1 MSLPS
6 RNKPLI
12 ICAAFATSIVLA
24 GAAALFDVLVPTA
37 SLAGFFM
44 RTLPLAVVIPFVL
57 FAFNSLCDRF
67 EGRSDHERSET
78 TLKRQIRSDHSDSQ
92 REPAGTDPR
101 MSPAKSP
108 NRRQLNENAS
118 TPIIVPVVVRERIF
132 RTIVPGKKWW
142 VGQ

>member
-1 MSLPS
+1 MSFPS
-6 RNKPLI
+6 RNKPLV
-12 ICAAFATSIVLA
+12 ICAAFAASVMLA
-24 GAAALFDVLVPTA
+24 GAVVLFDVLVPTA
-37 SLAGFFM
+37 SLAGFFI
-44 RTLPLAVVIPFVL
+44 RTLPLVVVIPFVL

-78 TLKRQIRSDHSDSQ
+78 TLERQIRLACSDSQ
-92 REPAGTDPR
+92 HEPAGADPR
-101 MSPAKSP
+101 ISAAKSP

-118 TPIIVPVVVRERIF
+118 APIIVPVVVRERIF